1 MLEEWG
7 DGRTEGSCRC
17 VMEGCRPACL
27 HTHQQPPVLRL
38 FPLVLL
44 STCVLQGLTEEQA
57 VDKCAK
63 GVRVY
68 TKSFTPLKGSIEGS
82 PLKTFIKV
90 LVEEG
95 SERVVGCHMVG
106 EDAPEIIQVS
116 LTEGRRG
123 RGVVCARW
131 VSGLGMRPA
140 TVMYTRRCVCLC
152 TYAST
157 T

>member
-1 MLEEWG
+1 LVVVKGAYSAIMHILVALYSICMLGAWR
-7 DGRTEGSCRC
+7 DGRREGSCRG
-17 VMEGCRPACL
+17 VMEGCRHACT
-27 HTHQQPPVLRL
+27 HTSS
-38 FPLVLL
+38 LL
-44 STCVLQGLTEEQA
+44 SCASCQWILSLPVLQGLTEEQA
-57 VDKCAK
+57 VEKCTK

-116 LTEGRRG
+116 LTDIRG
-123 RGVVCARW
+123 LIQV
-131 VSGLGMRPA
+131 
-140 TVMYTRRCVCLC
+140 
-152 TYAST
+152 
-157 T
+157 